1 MNIKHSL
8 AASLACAALVSGTV
22 PASAR
27 QLEDLQAIAPAAA
40 VATSC
45 GVQKSTRIVTE
56 DTLEFTE
63 TFGWG
68 NAPSGSTTV
77 TLTDTDCVVVTFS
90 ASSACLIEPGNSD
103 DGCFVR
109 VLRNG
114 TVMRPTGGVD
124 GVGFAGENIRSHAH
138 SMQWIARLAPGTYR
152 IQVQWR
158 TDGGGTR
165 FVLGARTLSVSV
177 LQ

>member
-1 MNIKHSL
+1 MNVKQNLL
-8 AASLACAALVSGTV
+8 AAVACVALMAAAV
-22 PASAR
+22 PASAQ
-27 QLEDLQAIAPAAA
+27 QLEDLQAAEPRAA
-40 VATSC
+40 VTNTC
-45 GVQKSTRIVTE
+45 GVQKSTKTVTE
-56 DTLEFTE
+56 DTLVFTE

-77 TLTDTDCVVVTFS
+77 TLTDTDCILVTFS
-90 ASSACLIEPGNSD
+90 ASSGCLIEPGNSD
-103 DGCFVR
+103 DGCYIR

-114 TVMRPTGGVD
+114 TPMRPFGGVD
-124 GVGFAGENIRSHAH
+124 GVAFAGENPRSHAH
-138 SMQWIARLAPGTYR
+138 SMQWIVRVSPGTYT

-165 FVLGARTLSVSV
+165 LVLGARMLNVTV